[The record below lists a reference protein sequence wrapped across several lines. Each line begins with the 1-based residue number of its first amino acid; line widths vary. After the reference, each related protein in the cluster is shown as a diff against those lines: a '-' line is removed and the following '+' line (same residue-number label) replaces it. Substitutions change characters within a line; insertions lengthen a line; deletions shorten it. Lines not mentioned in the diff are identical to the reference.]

1 VGGILTIYNHYL
13 LTSINTKGTLT
24 VDEVDREAKIKYC
37 EGQMLR
43 FALQAM
49 LGMTKVLSGAA
60 VRKDIQRMDG
70 TPLTNEE
77 KIDQVLISV
86 QTHIQ
91 WVEGC
96 MDTRDELI
104 RGKEVHVGSR

>member
-1 VGGILTIYNHYL
+1 LE
-13 LTSINTKGTLT
+13 
-24 VDEVDREAKIKYC
+24 VDEVDRDAKIKYC

-60 VRKDIQRMDG
+60 VRRGTQNFDG
-70 TPLTNEE
+70 TPLTDEE
-77 KIDQVLISV
+77 KIDSVLVSV

-91 WVEGC
+91 WVEEC
-96 MDTRDELI
+96 MDTRDKLI
-104 RGKEVHVGSR
+104 RREQA